1 MKKRQLTTLRNTSI
15 MAKLNE
21 NGGVELI
28 PVIHASHILSAKWF
42 LSKLNEIGE
51 FNVYGIGSL
60 VPTTRRMKGYVLTV
74 EKAVRIIHFLRQELP
89 DKKIHAFGVGG
100 SRLMHLIFYA
110 GANWVDSMSWFIE
123 AINGWVE
130 VLFEDGMVKT
140 KRLREINRDDLQ
152 ALDNCQ
158 CPVCRYHSPED
169 LDRERSLRVVHNA
182 WIRQKLVERV
192 RELIEEGAVRT
203 MGKATFLP
211 PIAVTLPLLLFFII
225 SAGEP
230 RLKDTVIYSK

>member
-1 MKKRQLTTLRNTSI
+1 MIIPLVWIYWAVGLTIVTYASCYIVKRYPEWGYPALVAFYTIYLGASQIMASRIVVFDLGFWQFYAPAAVFIYPFTVGVSKTEMKKRQLTTLRNTSI

-21 NGGVELI
+21 GVELI

-42 LSKLNEIGE
+42 LGKLNEIGE

-60 VPTTRRMKGYVLTV
+60 VPMTRRSKGYVLTV

-130 VLFEDGMVKT
+130 VLFEDGIVKK
-140 KRLREINRDDLQ
+140 KRFKQMDRHDIQ
-152 ALDNCQ
+152 AL
-158 CPVCRYHSPED
+158 
-169 LDRERSLRVVHNA
+169 
-182 WIRQKLVERV
+182 
-192 RELIEEGAVRT
+192 
-203 MGKATFLP
+203 
-211 PIAVTLPLLLFFII
+211 
-225 SAGEP
+225 
-230 RLKDTVIYSK
+230 